1 MLVKEYEVPEKST
14 CCNLCLNSKRFF
26 GMSLHEHLDNNCNIN
41 NVTLLKI
48 FIVTTVSPFM
58 ATAK

>member
-1 MLVKEYEVPEKST
+1 MFEFEEI
-14 CCNLCLNSKRFF
+14 F
-26 GMSLHEHLDNNCNIN
+26 GMSLHEHLENNCNIN